1 MSEAIYTAASG
12 AAAQQMRLELL
23 ANNLANVDTA
33 GFKEDNAVFSA
44 FLPGM
49 APAGTTQATGA
60 SAPLLVGGMLPLPAN
75 YHATFGEARTSFSQ
89 GALKSTG
96 NPLDL
101 ALEGEGFFVV
111 QTPQGQRYTRRGS
124 FALNEEGTIVTSD
137 GHPLL
142 GDAGPI
148 QIEPQNQNLQAL
160 DLQVDEEGN
169 LLAGGEMLGKLQIVA
184 FDAPYPL
191 RKAEGVLFVSEDP
204 LLVGRKAEKVTV
216 RQGQLEM
223 ANVEAVRAM
232 IEMIEVLRVYESCQ
246 KMMRTVDDATGRA
259 INDVGRLTG

>member
-44 FLPGM
+44 FLPGTSPSGPAVAAGGE
-49 APAGTTQATGA
+49 APP
-60 SAPLLVGGMLPLPAN
+60 SRSDLLPLPAN
-75 YHATFGEARTSFSQ
+75 YHATFGEARTSFSP

-101 ALEGEGFFVV
+101 ALDGDGFFVV
-111 QTPQGQRYTRRGS
+111 QTAQGQRYTRRGAFS
-124 FALNEEGTIVTSD
+124 VNEEGTIVTSE
-137 GHPLL
+137 GHPVL
-142 GDAGPI
+142 GEAGPI
-148 QIEPQNQNLQAL
+148 RIEPEDR

-169 LLAGGEMLGKLQIVA
+169 IHANGETIGTLQIMT
-184 FDAPYPL
+184 FDPPYPL
-191 RKAEGVLFVSEDP
+191 RKAEGSLFAPMDP
-204 LLVGRKAEKVTV
+204 LLSGRKAESVTV

-223 ANVEAVRAM
+223 ANVDAVRTM
-232 IEMIEVLRVYESCQ
+232 IELIEVHRIYEACQ
-246 KMMRTVDDATGRA
+246 KMMRTADDATGRA
-259 INDVGRLTG
+259 INDVGRLSG